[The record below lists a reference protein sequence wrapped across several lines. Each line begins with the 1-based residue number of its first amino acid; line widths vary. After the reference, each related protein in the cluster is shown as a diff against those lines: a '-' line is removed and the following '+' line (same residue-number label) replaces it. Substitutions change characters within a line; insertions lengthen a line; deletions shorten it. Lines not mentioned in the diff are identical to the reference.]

1 MNLGLIDTLANLNFS
16 SLTDSLKGSTE
27 TEQQNISGGIDLFCG
42 FVSCDTIFA
51 TGITLGVF
59 GLGFLIDFI
68 SKRKNAKEQAKS
80 IREAF
85 HYWVVVH
92 KTIFMAQKVSIDE
105 FIANLSNSTDIHEE
119 RLIVKSVQL
128 QKLEDLP
135 FLQLMNTFVT
145 NSKGVKEENE
155 KAFFNMISSLGFLIS
170 FNQRLFE
177 KYTEFSNGTEK
188 IREEWNTFFQ
198 EYDELNV
205 SASIKYISSE
215 NSEGNRIFR
224 ELSAFSSQF
233 RESKYDSENP
243 NQTITATVWI
253 NEYFIPV
260 KEILSN
266 GMSQGV
272 QIVELQKLAGLLEKL
287 LIAFKKWEAWKE
299 GFILVFGD
307 LNTSNENSFNALKEQ
322 VEYFQKIEIVSTLKF
337 RPFN

>member
-1 MNLGLIDTLANLNFS
+1 MNLGLSYSFANLNFS
-16 SLTDSLKGSTE
+16 SLTDSLKGSSE
-27 TEQQNISGGIDLFCG
+27 IESQNISGGIDTFFG
-42 FVSCDTIFA
+42 FVSSDTIFA
-51 TGITLGVF
+51 TGITLGIF
-59 GLGFLIDFI
+59 GLGFFLDFF

-92 KTIFMAQKVSIDE
+92 KTIFEAQKLSIDE
-105 FIANLSNSTDIHEE
+105 FITNLSNSNDIHEE
-119 RLIVKSVQL
+119 RLAVKSIQL

-155 KAFFNMISSLGFLIS
+155 KAFFNMVSSLGFLIS

-177 KYTEFSNGTEK
+177 RYTEFSNGTEK

-198 EYDELNV
+198 EFDEFNV
-205 SASIKYISSE
+205 AASIKYNSSE
-215 NSEGNRIFR
+215 NSEGYRIFR

-233 RESKYDSENP
+233 RESKYDRESL
-243 NQTITATVWI
+243 NQTISVTVWI

-272 QIVELQKLAGLLEKL
+272 QIVEVQKLAGLVEKL
-287 LIAFKKWEAWKE
+287 LVAFKKWEAWKG

-307 LNTSNENSFNALKEQ
+307 LNTSNENSFKALKEQ
-322 VEYFQKIEIVSTLKF
+322 VEYFQKIEIVATLKF